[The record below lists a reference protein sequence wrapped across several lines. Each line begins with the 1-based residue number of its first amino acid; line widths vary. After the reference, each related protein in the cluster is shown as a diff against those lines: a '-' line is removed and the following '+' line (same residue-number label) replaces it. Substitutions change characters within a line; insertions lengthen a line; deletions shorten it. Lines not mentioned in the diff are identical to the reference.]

1 MQFVAESR
9 ADGLLDPVAVPV
21 VDVTRRDTAAQV
33 GQAILR
39 VVGQQMQLVAYPAH
53 RLVAVGVIAIA
64 VAPVRAGCEGSV
76 SNGIG
81 F

>member
-1 MQFVAESR
+1 
-9 ADGLLDPVAVPV
+9 
-21 VDVTRRDTAAQV
+21 
-33 GQAILR
+33 
-39 VVGQQMQLVAYPAH
+39 MQLVAYPAH